1 MAENIRIG
9 VISGSLRAASHN
21 TKLAKFVAGTL
32 AHAGNVDI
40 DFISLTELDLPMF
53 SEDLEA
59 KEFPAAAIEFKARMI
74 ACDGFLIASPE
85 YNGSFSGA
93 LKNAIDWASRP
104 REGEASLAC
113 FKGKAAG
120 LLAASPGAIGGLR
133 GLRHV
138 RQVLTQLHTIVVPT
152 EFALGKSHEAF
163 DDSGSLKDENASKF
177 ASNVGSEVVRFCSTF
192 KS

>member
-1 MAENIRIG
+1 MAESIRIG
-9 VISGSLRAASHN
+9 VISGSLRAGSFN
-21 TKLAKFVAGTL
+21 TKLAKFVASQISGSSD
-32 AHAGNVDI
+32 AVI
-40 DFISLTELDLPMF
+40 DVISLTDLDLPMF

-59 KEFPAAAIEFKARMI
+59 KEFPASALELKSRMI

-104 REGEASLAC
+104 REGEAPLAC
-113 FKGKAAG
+113 FKGKSAG

-138 RQVLTQLHTIVVPT
+138 RQVLTQLHVVAVPA
-152 EFALGKSHEAF
+152 EFALGKAHEAF
-163 DDSGSLKDENASKF
+163 DADGNMTDENASKF
-177 ASNVGSEVVRFCSTF
+177 ASNVGSEVVRFCRAFNS
-192 KS
+192 